1 MKKNNAL
8 QTLVISGILLFA
20 GLQPSCTNLEE
31 DITDRLIAD
40 NFYKTDKDFI
50 RTVGPLYTTLYSL
63 GNHGGYFTLQEVSSD
78 EVLIPTRGSEWGDGG
93 QWIRAHRHE
102 FKPYDPAVSN
112 AFNFLYN
119 SIFSCNRVIATIQ
132 DAVQK
137 GYADPALAGKYIA
150 EVRTLRALFYYWGL
164 DGFGN
169 IPVVLEFDLPED
181 YWPPTV
187 PRAEVFAMVEQELAE
202 SVPLLEKKN
211 DPTTYGRFNYY
222 AGKALQAKL
231 YLNAGVYTGT
241 PRWNECLAA
250 CEEIISSN
258 LFDLE
263 PNYRDNFMTDN
274 GGSREAILAVAFD
287 EVFAQ
292 GFNLH
297 LMTLHPASQA
307 TYNFDQQP
315 WNGYCSLQEF
325 YNKFDDADIR
335 KENFIVG
342 PQYAAD
348 GVTPLLDQFA
358 ELDDPDGPQ
367 VNFTPEITDITQ
379 PVLRQAGVRIGKYE
393 FRMGATQS
401 LSNDMPVF
409 RYADILLSKAEALWR
424 LDPASP
430 DALNLVNLVRNRAYE
445 PDQPL
450 AGLSAQGLLDER
462 GREFFYEGMRRQDLI
477 RFDAYG
483 NPTQFMPGSDP
494 CKELWPIP
502 TGQVNVNPNLIQN
515 PCY

>member
-1 MKKNNAL
+1 MKNNITQQL
-8 QTLVISGILLFA
+8 PFLFGILAILGF
-20 GLQPSCTNLEE
+20 QPACTDLEE
-31 DITDRLIAD
+31 KIEDRLIAD
-40 NFYKTDKDFI
+40 NFYKTDKDFV
-50 RTVGPLYTTLYSL
+50 RVVGPLYTNLYSL
-63 GNHGGYFTLQEVSSD
+63 GSHNGFFTLQEVTSD
-78 EVLIPTRGSEWGDGG
+78 EVLIPTRGAEWGDGG

-102 FKPYDPAVSN
+102 LQPFEPSVTN
-112 AFNFLYN
+112 AFTFLY
-119 SIFSCNRVIATIQ
+119 SGIFSCNKTISLME

-137 GYADPALAGKYIA
+137 GYADASLAAKYTA
-150 EVRTLRALFYYWGL
+150 EVRTLRALYYYWAM

-169 IPVVLEFDLPED
+169 IPVVLEFDLPD
-181 YWPPTV
+181 NYSPSTTQ
-187 PRAEVFAMVEQELAE
+187 RADVFAIVEQELAE

-211 DPTTYGRFNYY
+211 DQTTYGRFSYY

-231 YLNAGVYTGT
+231 YLNAGVYTGV

-250 CEEIISSN
+250 CEEIISPG

-263 PNYRDNFMTDN
+263 PDYHSNFKTDN
-274 GGSREAILAVAFD
+274 GLSRESIFAVAFD
-287 EVFAQ
+287 EEFAQ

-325 YNKFDDADIR
+325 YEKFEDADIR
-335 KENFIVG
+335 KDNFIVG
-342 PQYAAD
+342 PQFAAD

-393 FRMGATQS
+393 FRLGAKQN

-430 DALNLVNLVRNRAYE
+430 EALNLVNLVRNRAYE
-445 PDQPL
+445 PDKPL
-450 AGLSAQGLLDER
+450 AALSAQDFLDER
-462 GREFFYEGMRRQDLI
+462 GREFFYEGLRRQDLI
-477 RFDAYG
+477 RFGVYG
-483 NPTQFMPGSDP
+483 NPTQFMPGSPP

-502 TGQVNVNPNLIQN
+502 WTQLTSGANIQQN